1 MSASS
6 EHFQGW
12 PNEAAVSSILHLV
25 GNFPSNIYKFHDD
38 GGYQHTPVKLS
49 LKGRIPSYAA
59 GTLYRT
65 GPTQHIVKNTPK
77 GDFKIDHW
85 FDGFSSV
92 HRFEL
97 TPAADGSMEV
107 TYNSRLNVDTLIEK
121 IRSTG
126 NYDQVSFGQKRDPCD
141 GLFKKMKAAFTAA
154 RGPSPGENNI
164 GVTIAP
170 DVPGINGDSSDGKSR
185 FKTLTAFT
193 DSASYKQ
200 LDPDTLEPLGV
211 ANQDSLHP
219 SLTGPL
225 SAAHGNYDPVN
236 GDLLNHN
243 LDFGRNC
250 VYRIFKTSRATGK
263 TEVLATISGPD
274 IKPAYIHSSFITENF
289 MVLAIWSSHIAT
301 GGLNILW
308 QRNIV
313 DAISRFDPSRKVIW
327 LVVDR
332 KHGRGLVAKF
342 TSPASFMFHS
352 SNAWEET
359 AADGTTNIVC
369 DQVEYENLDI
379 IHRFYYENFLSTSPK
394 VGEFLKTH
402 RETVKPHFA
411 RYRLTGIPATATPA
425 SVTTLP
431 AERIL
436 TIDGPLLGEF
446 PTINQDYA
454 TRPNRF
460 LYSIVDSGKS
470 SYFDSIAKTDLETKK
485 SVFWTQDHHTPG
497 EVIFVSN
504 PEKKSED
511 DGVLLVV
518 NYDGDT
524 GKSYL
529 LCLDAR
535 DLSEMGRAEVDGVI
549 PAGFHGRHTK
559 I

>member
-1 MSASS
+1 MVASS

-12 PNEAAVSSILHLV
+12 PNEAA
-25 GNFPSNIYKFHDD
+25 FQAD
-38 GGYQHTPVKLS
+38 GYQHTPVKLS
-49 LKGRIPSYAA
+49 VKGLIPSYAA

-65 GPTQHIVKNTPK
+65 GPSQYIVKDTPK

-85 FDGFSSV
+85 FDGFSSI

-97 TPAADGSMEV
+97 TPSADGSVDV
-107 TYNSRLNVDTLIEK
+107 TYNSRQNVDALVEK

-126 NYDQVSFGQKRDPCD
+126 NYDQLTFGQKRDPCD
-141 GLFKKMKAAFTAA
+141 GLFKKMKTVFTAA
-154 RGPSPGENNI
+154 SRGPTPEENNI

-170 DVPGINGDSSDGKSR
+170 DVPGINGNSSDGKSR

-193 DSASYKQ
+193 DNASYKQ
-200 LDPDTLEPLGV
+200 FDPETLEPLGV
-211 ANQDSLHP
+211 ADQGSLHP
-219 SLTGPL
+219 ALAGPL
-225 SAAHGNYDPVN
+225 SAAHANYDPVN
-236 GDLLNHN
+236 GDVLNHN
-243 LDFGRNC
+243 LTFGRNSI
-250 VYRIFKTSRATGK
+250 YRVFKTSRATGK
-263 TEVLATISGPD
+263 TEILATISGPD
-274 IKPAYIHSSFITENF
+274 IKPAYIHSSFLTENF
-289 MVLAIWSSHIAT
+289 MVLGIWSSHIASN
-301 GGLNILW
+301 GLGILW

-313 DAISRFDPSRKVIW
+313 DAISRFDPARKSIW

-342 TSPASFMFHS
+342 TSPACFMFHS

-359 AADGTTNIVC
+359 AADGTTSIVC
-369 DQVEYENLDI
+369 DHVEYENLDI
-379 IHRFYYENFLSTSPK
+379 IHRFYFENFLSTSSK
-394 VGEFLKTH
+394 AAEFIKTH

-411 RYRLTGIPATATPA
+411 RYRLAGIPTTEKPA
-425 SVTTLP
+425 RITTST

-446 PTINQDYA
+446 PTINPDYA

-460 LYSIVDSGKS
+460 LYTIVDSGKS

-497 EVIFVSN
+497 EAIFVPN
-504 PEKKSED
+504 PEAKSED

-518 NYDGDT
+518 NYDGNT

-529 LCLDAR
+529 LCLDAK
-535 DLSEMGRAEVDGVI
+535 DLSEMGRADVDGVV
-549 PAGFHGRHTK
+549 PTGFHGRHTK
-559 I
+559 L

>member
-6 EHFQGW
+6 DHFQGW
-12 PNEAAVSSILHLV
+12 PNEAA
-25 GNFPSNIYKFHDD
+25 FQAE
-38 GGYQHTPVKLS
+38 GYQHTPVKLFV
-49 LKGRIPSYAA
+49 KGRIPSYAA

-65 GPTQHIVKNTPK
+65 GPSQHIVKDTPK

-97 TPAADGSMEV
+97 TPTADGSVEV
-107 TYNSRLNVDTLIEK
+107 AYNSRQNVDTLVEK

-126 NYDQVSFGQKRDPCD
+126 NYDQVTFGQKRDPCD
-141 GLFKKMKAAFTAA
+141 GLFKKMKAVFTAA

-170 DVPGINGDSSDGKSR
+170 DVPGLDKDSSDGKSR
-185 FKTLTAFT
+185 FKTLTAFSDT
-193 DSASYKQ
+193 ASYKQ
-200 LDPDTLEPLGV
+200 LDPETLEPLGV
-211 ANQDSLHP
+211 ASQDSLHP

-225 SAAHGNYDPVN
+225 SAAHANYDPVN
-236 GDLLNHN
+236 GDVLNHN
-243 LDFGRNC
+243 LDFGRTS
-250 VYRIFKTSRATGK
+250 VYRVFKTSRATGK
-263 TEVLATISGPD
+263 TEILATISGPD
-274 IKPAYIHSSFITENF
+274 IKPAYIHSSFLTENF
-289 MVLAIWSSHIAT
+289 MVLGIWSSHIT
-301 GGLNILW
+301 GNGLGILW

-313 DAISRFDPSRKVIW
+313 DTISRFDPARKVVW

-342 TSPASFMFHS
+342 TSPACFMFHS

-359 AADGTTNIVC
+359 APDGTTSIVC
-369 DQVEYENLDI
+369 DHVEYENMDI
-379 IHRFYYENFLSTSPK
+379 IHRFYFENFLSTGPK

-411 RYRLTGIPATATPA
+411 RYRLAGIQTTAKPAR
-425 SVTTLP
+425 VTTSP

-446 PTINQDYA
+446 PTINPDYV

-470 SYFDSIAKTDLETKK
+470 SYFDSIAKTDLDTKK
-485 SVFWTQDHHTPG
+485 SVFWTQERHTPG
-497 EVIFVSN
+497 EAIFVPN
-504 PEKKSED
+504 PEGKSED

-535 DLSEMGRAEVDGVI
+535 DLSEMGRAEVDGIV

-559 I
+559 L

>member
-1 MSASS
+1 MAASS

-12 PNEAAVSSILHLV
+12 PNESAFQAE
-25 GNFPSNIYKFHDD
+25 
-38 GGYQHTPVKLS
+38 GYQHTPVKLS
-49 LKGRIPSYAA
+49 VEGRIPAYAA

-65 GPTQHIVKNTPK
+65 GPSQHIVKDTPK
-77 GDFKIDHW
+77 GDFKVDHW

-92 HRFEL
+92 HRFQL

-107 TYNSRLNVDTLIEK
+107 LYNSRQNVDTLIEK

-126 NYDQVSFGQKRDPCD
+126 NLDQVTFAQKRDPCD
-141 GLFKKMKAAFTAA
+141 GLFKKMKAVFMPA
-154 RGPSPGENNI
+154 RGPTPGEHNI

-170 DVPGINGDSSDGKSR
+170 DVPGIGGESSDGKSR
-185 FKTLTAFT
+185 FKTLTTFT
-193 DSASYKQ
+193 DNASFKK

-211 ANQDSLHP
+211 ASQVSLHP
-219 SLTGPL
+219 ALTGPL

-236 GDLLNHN
+236 GDILNHN
-243 LDFGRNC
+243 LNFGRNST
-250 VYRIFKTSRATGK
+250 YRVFKTSRATGE
-263 TEVLATISGPD
+263 TDILATISGPD

-289 MVLAIWSSHIAT
+289 MVLGIQSSHIA
-301 GGLNILW
+301 GNGLGVLW
-308 QRNIV
+308 ERNIV
-313 DAISRFDPSRKVIW
+313 DSISRFDPARKVVW

-342 TSPASFMFHS
+342 TSPACFMFHS

-359 AADGTTNIVC
+359 AADGTTSIVC

-379 IHRFYYENFLSTSPK
+379 IHRFYFENFLSTSPK
-394 VGEFLKTH
+394 AGEFLKTH

-411 RYRLTGIPATATPA
+411 RYRLAGIPTTAKPST
-425 SVTTLP
+425 VTTSP

-446 PTINQDYA
+446 PTINPEYA

-470 SYFDSIAKTDLETKK
+470 SYFDSIAKTDLETKT
-485 SVFWTQDHHTPG
+485 SVFWTQDRHTPG
-497 EVIFVSN
+497 EAIFVPN
-504 PEKKSED
+504 PEGKSED

-535 DLSEMGRAEVDGVI
+535 DLSEMGRAGVDGVV
-549 PAGFHGRHTK
+549 PTGFHGRHNK
-559 I
+559 L